1 MVEHLKTRYLAEHLG
16 LRLAQGQ
23 MLFALSEWP
32 LLDARSCEQLGIYP
46 RGKIRSKVLADLEQQ
61 GWVCVYSKQVSGK
74 SGAPS
79 QVWSINPERRAE
91 LNLLLKEM
99 EEKARAAYLEVGD
112 HLVALTR

>member
-1 MVEHLKTRYLAEHLG
+1 MIEHLTTRYLADHLG

-23 MLFALSEWP
+23 ILFALSEWP

-46 RGKIRSKVLADLEQQ
+46 RGKIRSKVLADLEEQ

-79 QVWSINPERRAE
+79 QVWSVNPEKRAE
-91 LNLLLKEM
+91 LNLLLKQM
-99 EEKARAAYLEVGD
+99 ESKAQKTYREVGN